1 MRQFYRKRYIS
12 TMRQFYRGKVHYPNM
27 GQLYRTKSIFIL
39 WGSCMGQDACSPLG
53 AALLLNSH
61 NFLTKLSLL
70 RIIYIRTKLCEPNIF
85 CLTLIL
91 FTVLC
96 FPPES
101 FKLLIFNSFKK
112 RHFIFFLFSFQ
123 FFKNSLPLLLVQV
136 LRGDT
141 KLCFFQAASQLLSLL
156 TFKMAKLINE
166 AKNLCTQKL
175 SCLQIFF
182 DISNIYNA

>member
-112 RHFIFFLFSFQ
+112 RHFIFFVFLPIFLKFTSSFTG
-123 FFKNSLPLLLVQV
+123 SGVEG
-136 LRGDT
+136 R
-141 KLCFFQAASQLLSLL
+141 
-156 TFKMAKLINE
+156 
-166 AKNLCTQKL
+166 
-175 SCLQIFF
+175 
-182 DISNIYNA
+182 Y